1 MREIWE
7 TKFSPDKKKPEFVTT
22 NMLNLGEEIGKSP
35 DAQKMKSLIIQKR
48 IDLEKKEVNMQKK

>member
-35 DAQKMKSLIIQKR
+35 DAQKMKSLII
-48 IDLEKKEVNMQKK
+48 